1 MSLHAY
7 QIEIGN
13 LLACQSQEQ
22 SRLINTLNHLG
33 MSSIC
38 MWSGSRQWSIV
49 LVIFYIVMR
58 SCAATFVSFIFL
70 LGCSV
75 LTHKSKQIYN
85 EHDAVLCVCSCVWQ
99 LFRRCHRQTLRRFG
113 RDRQEHVV
121 QKILCE
127 PWQNN
132 VVWPGKHDSGQ
143 TDLESVYAARHHVY
157 FTTINQIAF

>member
-1 MSLHAY
+1 MSKSRTK
-7 QIEIGN
+7 QIDKYSQSSWYVVYLYVVRQSSVVDRLGD
-13 LLACQSQEQ
+13 LLYCDAVMCS
-22 SRLINTLNHLG
+22 NF
-33 MSSIC
+33 C
-38 MWSGSRQWSIV
+38 
-49 LVIFYIVMR
+49 IFY
-58 SCAATFVSFIFL
+58 FL

-85 EHDAVLCVCSCVWQ
+85 EHDAVLCVCSRFWQ
-99 LFRRCHRQTLRRFG
+99 FFRRRHRQTLRRFG
-113 RDRQEHVV
+113 RDGQEHVV